1 MPSGIPPVAE
11 PSIHPPPATPKPPSV
26 VFGPNKDFS
35 FYQINHN
42 PPQPLPTPPYHLYS
56 PHHQPI
62 PPFHPSP
69 SYLPPPILVPAPNL
83 VPVEPVILVS
93 EPHVPL
99 VASAVPVVTPG
110 PPVLVHH
117 TGDGGAIH
125 QIGIHRT
132 PVNQPPPNVQLPPD
146 LPTLTQPTKK
156 IVGTKSYVFNSIGD
170 VNAFSY
176 NLTDGNLD
184 SHFGLHPIYPLA
196 TDKPTVVVDDQ
207 VWQSNQFRAVF
218 NVS

>member
-1 MPSGIPPVAE
+1 MPSGTPSVAQ

-42 PPQPLPTPPYHLYS
+42 PPQPSPTPPYHLYS
-56 PHHQPI
+56 PHHQQI

-83 VPVEPVILVS
+83 APVEPVILVS

-110 PPVLVHH
+110 PPVLIHH
-117 TGDGGAIH
+117 TSH
-125 QIGIHRT
+125 T
-132 PVNQPPPNVQLPPD
+132 
-146 LPTLTQPTKK
+146 
-156 IVGTKSYVFNSIGD
+156 
-170 VNAFSY
+170 
-176 NLTDGNLD
+176 NLD
-184 SHFGLHPIYPLA
+184 SPSGHVQPVSVNHQD
-196 TDKPTVVVDDQ
+196 TTQ
-207 VWQSNQFRAVF
+207 VWSLTHLRSVGICY
-218 NVS
+218 